1 MSSRTSLVHF
11 RGRTTHLSSTSTDL
25 IFDPT
30 PTPLSQHDSKVHTLK
45 LPWDRVGTLLKTSE
59 DTVKLSWIEGVEG
72 QEKAVVEEVQW
83 KGYAT
88 TPFEKEASEADLQPP
103 QEEDWLAHLR
113 IPSHL
118 LSTPFENQNNSKQHT
133 IHIVRNPTCSQ
144 HDSRAQIVLS
154 SLLTLL
160 VNSGHVHS
168 ERSIHVHETTMQAGG
183 TMIGRQIV
191 LRDPAGPRTVVVL
204 GGDGTVGEVVN
215 GLLQGVD
222 VEGEETK
229 EVKETGLVIIPLG
242 TANALYHHHFP
253 PEHHTELDPALR
265 IYQSVFAYLHR
276 RNDRPRPL
284 NVALNILPSLKG
296 EPERLF
302 TLVVTSTALH
312 ANILYDAEKLRS
324 THPGVQRFKIAAG
337 ENATRW
343 YEGKIKM
350 VGAVS
355 RWDAGLCRWV
365 YESGEIGL
373 DGPWVYVVGS
383 LVSRF
388 EKDFIV
394 APLRTRSITT
404 QAEQDQ
410 EFDSSI
416 DVVLVRPLRD
426 PLTRKV
432 LESEG
437 AQKAKEFFV
446 AGLWETLGGI
456 YRGGKHVGMRW
467 NDGTERVEYYR
478 CRMVEWDAPDSDD
491 VKDRLVCLDGLV
503 RDLGSKGEGHGRGR
517 YAMKALG
524 SGKTGLGI
532 WA

>member
-25 IFDPT
+25 IFDH
-30 PTPLSQHDSKVHTLK
+30 TPLSKHDSPVHTLK
-45 LPWDRVGTLLKTSE
+45 LPYNRVGTVLKTSE
-59 DTVKLSWIEGVEG
+59 HTVKLSWIEGVEG
-72 QEKAVVEEVQW
+72 EEKAVVEEVQW
-83 KGYAT
+83 KAYT
-88 TPFEKEASEADLQPP
+88 TSSEKEKEVLQP
-103 QEEDWLAHLR
+103 QEDWLDHLR
-113 IPSHL
+113 IPPHL
-118 LSTPFENQNNSKQHT
+118 LRTPFEEQNLKQHT
-133 IHIVRNPTCSQ
+133 IQMVRNPTCSQ
-144 HDSRAQIVLS
+144 LNSRSQIVLN

-168 ERSIHVHETTMQAGG
+168 EQFIHVYETTVQVDGN
-183 TMIGRQIV
+183 MIGRRIV
-191 LRDPAGPRTVVVL
+191 QRDPDGPRTVVVI

-229 EVKETGLVIIPLG
+229 EVKQTGLVIIPLG

-253 PEHHTELDPALR
+253 PEHHTKLDPALH
-265 IYQSVFAYLHR
+265 IYQSLFAYLHQ
-276 RNDRPRPL
+276 RNDRPRSL
-284 NVALNILPSLKG
+284 EVALNILPSVHFKG

-312 ANILYDAEKLRS
+312 ANILYDAEKLRL
-324 THPGVQRFKIAAG
+324 THPGVERFKIAAG

-343 YEGKIKM
+343 YEGKVKL

-355 RWDAGLCRWV
+355 RWDAGQWV
-365 YESGEIGL
+365 YESAKEIVL
-373 DGPWVYVVGS
+373 KGPWVYVVGS

-394 APLRTRSITT
+394 APLRTRSINM

-410 EFDSSI
+410 ELDSSI
-416 DVVLVRPLRD
+416 DVVLIRPLRD

-432 LESEG
+432 FESEG
-437 AQKAKEFFV
+437 SEKAKEFFV
-446 AGLWETLGGI
+446 
-456 YRGGKHVGMRW
+456 R
-467 NDGTERVEYYR
+467 
-478 CRMVEWDAPDSDD
+478 PDSEN

-517 YAMKALG
+517 YAMRGLG